1 MNDRSYGVT
10 VAVTAAEAH
19 AEAARDQK
27 VTETMLSRSLSLQ
40 CGEHAATHAKRALEE
55 MFDSKQPEANAGEGR
70 GSAEVVGSDG
80 EASGSQQVEE
90 EEGLEDDD
98 KRVTICVFGQSGRR
112 AAAVTRAASS
122 ARDEQPQSWI
132 GWSEE
137 KNPSVCATSLNG
149 VSLEGRG
156 NGFGGFS
163 PVKPMKQLHITTG
176 SRCMAT

>member
-1 MNDRSYGVT
+1 MLQSEPGP
-10 VAVTAAEAH
+10 AAHFPVSAL
-19 AEAARDQK
+19 ATRWGLGGALGFVPLKASRMGGTTTGNIMPVDADAK
-27 VTETMLSRSLSLQ
+27 VEKSSSVWEKL
-40 CGEHAATHAKRALEE
+40 
-55 MFDSKQPEANAGEGR
+55 EGR
-70 GSAEVVGSDG
+70 C
-80 EASGSQQVEE
+80 
-90 EEGLEDDD
+90 EGLEDDD

>member
-1 MNDRSYGVT
+1 MGFVPLK
-10 VAVTAAEAH
+10 A
-19 AEAARDQK
+19 
-27 VTETMLSRSLSLQ
+27 SRM
-40 CGEHAATHAKRALEE
+40 GGTTTGNI
-55 MFDSKQPEANAGEGR
+55 MPVDGDANMEKSSSVGKKLVGR
-70 GSAEVVGSDG
+70 C
-80 EASGSQQVEE
+80 
-90 EEGLEDDD
+90 EGLEDDD
-98 KRVTICVFGQSGRR
+98 KRVTVCVFGQSGRR

-137 KNPSVCATSLNG
+137 KNPSVRATSLNG

>member
-1 MNDRSYGVT
+1 MGFVPLK
-10 VAVTAAEAH
+10 A
-19 AEAARDQK
+19 
-27 VTETMLSRSLSLQ
+27 SRM
-40 CGEHAATHAKRALEE
+40 GGTTTGNI
-55 MFDSKQPEANAGEGR
+55 MPVDGDANMEKSSSVGKKLVGR
-70 GSAEVVGSDG
+70 C
-80 EASGSQQVEE
+80 
-90 EEGLEDDD
+90 EGLEEDD
-98 KRVTICVFGQSGRR
+98 KRVTVCVFGQSGRR

-137 KNPSVCATSLNG
+137 KNPSVRATSLNG